1 MRAWLPERQVYGPE
15 VAGERDTEDLNRV
28 FAEAFTDRY
37 RRDGLVGVRVP
48 HLNPHVWRYALL
60 DAGDGAMLWRDEAGR
75 VAAFNIAHR
84 GHSAPVLLSQRKGAA
99 GEDGLAAA
107 RRLVSSLAP
116 GYDFTREI
124 RLTLELGLGD
134 ASLVDGDDGL
144 RALVLWHSA
153 ALAEG
158 RPRDEVRV

>member
-60 DAGDGAMLWRDEAGR
+60 DAGDGDRVIRVDFDPARGTSVVRDDTPTLGATDAG
-75 VAAFNIAHR
+75 VAA
-84 GHSAPVLLSQRKGAA
+84 
-99 GEDGLAAA
+99 
-107 RRLVSSLAP
+107 
-116 GYDFTREI
+116 
-124 RLTLELGLGD
+124 
-134 ASLVDGDDGL
+134 
-144 RALVLWHSA
+144 
-153 ALAEG
+153 
-158 RPRDEVRV
+158 

>member
-75 VAAFNIAHR
+75 VAAFNIAYR
-84 GHSAPVLLSQRKGAA
+84 SGAEA
-99 GEDGLAAA
+99 GWVRSPSGPTARAGASA
-107 RRLVSSLAP
+107 RRSCGRRPTGCSSRASARSDSRRCPAPSRTSASMRASVS
-116 GYDFTREI
+116 
-124 RLTLELGLGD
+124 
-134 ASLVDGDDGL
+134 
-144 RALVLWHSA
+144 
-153 ALAEG
+153 
-158 RPRDEVRV
+158 RPATSR